1 MRKHSINMGMFSL
14 IALLILGG
22 CGATETTEKNDEVAA
37 TAEQTDQVLAI
48 YTTLYPLA
56 YFTEQIGADHVEVES
71 ILPLGADAHTYEP
84 TSKTMIEIAEADA
97 FIYNIAEME
106 TYAVSIEEALE
117 GENVIIS
124 EAAEDIQLL
133 DYADD
138 HEEEHDHEEEEEH
151 DHGDEDPHV
160 WLEPIRSIELAEN
173 IKNTLVELMPGEEEE
188 FEKNFQ
194 DLKTRLE
201 ELDRSFRDELANT
214 ARKEILVTH
223 AAYGYW
229 EEAYGIEQ
237 VAISGLSSS
246 NEPSQKKLEEVI
258 DIVNEHGIRYLLFEQ
273 NIEPKVAK
281 VIQNETNVASLNI
294 HNLSVLTEED
304 VENNEDYFTIMN
316 KNLDTLLTA
325 LEE

>member
-133 DYADD
+133 DYAD
-138 HEEEHDHEEEEEH
+138 DHEEEEEH